1 MGVRKLGPHFMSTKQ
16 TKFKVGD
23 RVFYKYNGSEHTYG
37 TIKTIDEKHKSFR
50 SFGKT
55 RYFPYNVL
63 FDNGNCYWY
72 SASELQLLP
81 KKKTVKRKTVKAW
94 AVMLGRGQIS
104 IVCVRDL
111 DARAEGIFTLKVHA
125 NRFSKLLNKDKRARL
140 NTKVVPC
147 TITY

>member
-1 MGVRKLGPHFMSTKQ
+1 MPTKQ
-16 TKFKVGD
+16 TKKQKFKVGD

-72 SASELQLLP
+72 SVSELQLLP

-94 AVMLGRGQIS
+94 MVILPRIKQPAIITSILQDDRWNDYSLAVFDS
-104 IVCVRDL
+104 IKDAKFFKECVHIV
-111 DARAEGIFTLKVHA
+111 AET
-125 NRFSKLLNKDKRARL
+125 NKHTRK
-140 NTKVVPC
+140 N
-147 TITY
+147 